1 MLPNKQG
8 KNEKGFIIVK
18 RKEKNEFRKANYN

>member
-1 MLPNKQG
+1 MLPKNQG

-18 RKEKNEFRKANYN
+18 RKEKNELRKANYN

>member
-8 KNEKGFIIVK
+8 KNEKGFIIVLK
-18 RKEKNEFRKANYN
+18 KEKNEFRKANYN